1 MAREKSIVRNVA
13 TLRTLSFLPKK
24 NYRKLFIKRILQSV
38 NIGKEIFLLQTK
50 MNGPYDGGGSS
61 GGADIL
67 PPGIGGGAAF
77 SGFPGSTSG
86 KFRT

>member
-1 MAREKSIVRNVA
+1 
-13 TLRTLSFLPKK
+13 
-24 NYRKLFIKRILQSV
+24 
-38 NIGKEIFLLQTK
+38 

-86 KFRT
+86 KFSAWSTV

>member
-1 MAREKSIVRNVA
+1 M
-13 TLRTLSFLPKK
+13 
-24 NYRKLFIKRILQSV
+24 